1 MDSQPS
7 RHVVLENTPSDLVPP
22 PILPVQMLV
31 AQTLHTISRDQ
42 AAVIPP
48 IVTPVT
54 IIEDPRSRM
63 DRLERRIKQMRDPDE
78 IILWDDPDDVPVATL
93 PISFR
98 MPDIERYMGV
108 GCPRIHLRLY
118 NIVMRV
124 LGLNEA

>member
-1 MDSQPS
+1 M
-7 RHVVLENTPSDLVPP
+7 
-22 PILPVQMLV
+22 
-31 AQTLHTISRDQ
+31 
-42 AAVIPP
+42 
-48 IVTPVT
+48 
-54 IIEDPRSRM
+54 
-63 DRLERRIKQMRDPDE
+63 KDPDE
-78 IILWDDPDDVPVATL
+78 IISWDDPNDVPVATL